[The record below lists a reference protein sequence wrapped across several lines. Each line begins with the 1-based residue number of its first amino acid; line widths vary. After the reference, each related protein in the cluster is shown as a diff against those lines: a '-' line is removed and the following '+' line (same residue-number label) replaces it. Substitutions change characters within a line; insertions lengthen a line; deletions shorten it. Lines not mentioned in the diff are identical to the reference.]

1 MAANVLSIPALQ
13 ELKDALAR
21 FGGEARDALQAAD
34 LELQHARDWL
44 TERVQHWRNEV
55 RRWQQVLA
63 EAKAALAR
71 CKASGMRDPKTGAYR
86 EPPCT
91 AQWEAVRAAEAG
103 LRAAE
108 AELRTAQHWQ
118 RAVEQAGADYER
130 EARRLRALLE
140 HDGPRARALLENKIT
155 TLHSY
160 VLLHAPAAATAPPTP
175 SSTAGVQAAAA
186 SFAAAASL
194 AAAAPALVGVALRA
208 LRQVDAAARQAMG
221 AAGEDLTARLL
232 REEFAWQEL
241 PFDQPHH
248 GFDRLFR
255 APGLPLIVVES
266 KVNRSGRFHPGRTAH
281 GEQGSPE
288 WLAHHADRM
297 ADPASAEWSAQNEG
311 IAALVNDL
319 GADNVPVVSVVI
331 NSDTGLA
338 NVYQRGAGGEWQL
351 LQADL
356 PAAEEATNE

>member
-34 LELQHARDWL
+34 LELRQARDWL

-160 VLLHAPAAATAPPTP
+160 VLLHAPAAAASPATT
-175 SSTAGVQAAAA
+175 SSSSAGV
-186 SFAAAASL
+186 
-194 AAAAPALVGVALRA
+194 RA
-208 LRQVDAAARQAMG
+208 AAARQAMG

-266 KVNRSGRFHPGRTAH
+266 KVNRSGRFHPGRTAR

-288 WLAHHADRM
+288 WIAHHADRM

-338 NVYQRGAGGEWQL
+338 NVYQRGAGGEWRL
-351 LQADL
+351 LEGDVPTEGAG
-356 PAAEEATNE
+356 E